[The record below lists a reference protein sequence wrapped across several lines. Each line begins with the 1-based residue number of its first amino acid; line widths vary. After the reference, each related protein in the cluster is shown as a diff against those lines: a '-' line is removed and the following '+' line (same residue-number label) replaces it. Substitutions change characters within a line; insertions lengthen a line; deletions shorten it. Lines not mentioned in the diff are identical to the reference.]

1 MTKVKNAIDGNAT
14 TSAPYGNTA
23 IHLACRGLQ
32 RKVVEKL
39 LLAKVD
45 PCIQNQSQND
55 TPLHILVKVDG
66 QDEHLMRAKGTQER
80 IEDLIQLIL
89 PFSEE
94 SLQKLDA
101 DKKRPK
107 DYIQSES
114 INRIFREHFDSEAD
128 SGSEYA
134 SNDTMQGNV
143 HI

>member
-1 MTKVKNAIDGNAT
+1 
-14 TSAPYGNTA
+14 
-23 IHLACRGLQ
+23 
-32 RKVVEKL
+32 
-39 LLAKVD
+39 
-45 PCIQNQSQND
+45 
-55 TPLHILVKVDG
+55 
-66 QDEHLMRAKGTQER
+66 MRAKGTQER